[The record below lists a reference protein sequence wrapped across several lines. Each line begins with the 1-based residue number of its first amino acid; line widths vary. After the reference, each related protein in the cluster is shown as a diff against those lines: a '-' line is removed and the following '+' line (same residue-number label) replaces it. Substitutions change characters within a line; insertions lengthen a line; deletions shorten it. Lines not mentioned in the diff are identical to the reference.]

1 LAVQLGSSFGVGK
14 VSSFDALEEA
24 GGELTACSGGKGV
37 EVGIGCETGCM
48 EEEEPAGPDAV
59 GVGVGIFGFGVVDS
73 VVRVSIEEIQEEMAL
88 GSGAM
93 RKFGGTWSG

>member
-1 LAVQLGSSFGVGK
+1 LAVQLGSFFGVGK
-14 VSSFDALEEA
+14 VSAFDTLEEA
-24 GGELTACSGGKGV
+24 GGELTACSAGKGV
-37 EVGIGCETGCM
+37 KVGVGGETGCV

-59 GVGVGIFGFGVVDS
+59 GVGVGVFGLGIVDS
-73 VVRVSIEEIQEEMAL
+73 FVGVSIEEIQEEIAL